1 MFLQV
6 KVAGENRK
14 KLLPETV
21 LSYQKGISPMDVFI
35 ISQLSRSAR
44 LRRTWFWVRT
54 KKRKQHHYKKRNQI
68 RDLKIFNII
77 NILTLLS
84 ADAKSATLLRART
97 LTKVKVRNLPLLDFV
112 RRVCLVNGQLV
123 TSLGLVKRSVIC
135 EFQCFCLFNIQHWSV
150 LS

>member
-1 MFLQV
+1 MFSLFHNFLEV
-6 KVAGENRK
+6 HA
-14 KLLPETV
+14 
-21 LSYQKGISPMDVFI
+21 
-35 ISQLSRSAR
+35 SAAND
-44 LRRTWFWVRT
+44 FWVRT

-123 TSLGLVKRSVIC
+123 TSLGRVKRSVIC
-135 EFQCFCLFNIQHWSV
+135 EFQCFCLFNSQHWSV